1 MDISYDTMSFFL
13 AYTVLLFTV
22 ALVNLGL
29 LFFAEYRKL
38 DELESYFSENEK
50 VRYHKRFWK
59 RNQRIDRMYRLLLM
73 FELLSDSKRFVK
85 AGLVTEA
92 ELASVPL
99 ALKRWALWPYYLGF
113 IWGIALVVWSVWRRW
128 CNIPI

>member
-38 DELESYFSENEK
+38 DELERYFSENEK

-73 FELLSDSKRFVK
+73 FELLSDSKLFVK
-85 AGLVTEA
+85 AGLVT
-92 ELASVPL
+92 
-99 ALKRWALWPYYLGF
+99 
-113 IWGIALVVWSVWRRW
+113 
-128 CNIPI
+128 